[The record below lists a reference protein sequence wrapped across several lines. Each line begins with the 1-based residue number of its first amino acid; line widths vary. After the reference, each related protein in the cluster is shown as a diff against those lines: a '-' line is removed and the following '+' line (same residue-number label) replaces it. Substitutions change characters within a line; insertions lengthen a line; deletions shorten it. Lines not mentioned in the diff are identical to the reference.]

1 MGNIVPLIP
10 TALVVAVAGGL
21 GLGVWSLGLGVL
33 VAIPLI
39 SRFGFWENSQ
49 IRSELL
55 AIYASD
61 GLLVGFVFDRP
72 ADYLDAHAEVGLLTI
87 SRNKLKINSEE
98 RTIEVPINASTRI
111 TRQFN
116 IHQLIGLG
124 GWIRIQNEG
133 LPDLRIESREQN
145 TMFASKR
152 KTNQLFGQLQKE
164 KGGSEE
170 PPISNQLA

>member
-1 MGNIVPLIP
+1 MGNIVPLVP
-10 TALVVAVAGGL
+10 SAMVVAAAAGL
-21 GLGVWSLGLGVL
+21 GFGVWSLGFGVL
-33 VAIPLI
+33 TAIPLI

-49 IRSELL
+49 IRSEML
-55 AIYASD
+55 ALYPCG

-87 SRNKLKINSEE
+87 RKGKLEIKSED
-98 RTIEVPINASTRI
+98 RTIEVPINANTRL

-133 LPDLRIESREQN
+133 FPDLRIESREAD
-145 TMFASKR
+145 TMFASQRRTKV
-152 KTNQLFGQLQKE
+152 LFEQFQKE

-170 PPISNQLA
+170 PPVSNQLA